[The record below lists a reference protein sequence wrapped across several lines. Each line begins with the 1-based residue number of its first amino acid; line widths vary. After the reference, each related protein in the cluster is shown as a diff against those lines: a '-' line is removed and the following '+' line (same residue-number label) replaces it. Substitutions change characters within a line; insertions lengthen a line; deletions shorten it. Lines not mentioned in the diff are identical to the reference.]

1 MPAAGARLGR
11 DPTLEVTFPEDDN
24 VVSAVHARVWPK
36 DDGTWWLEDLGSTNG
51 TWLNGKR
58 LAAPQRLR
66 TGDRFTLG
74 QRGPGVGVSVPGEI
88 ARTQAEPP
96 IDVSQPVLRLRRVK
110 GGEDLIGMGDEIVLG
125 RAAGST
131 IPLRTV
137 ADTVVSKHHAMVEV
151 DAAGNGTISDLGSKN
166 GTWVNGTQIQ
176 GRAMLKVG
184 DRLML
189 GWHGPLFEVRIL
201 GPAMMPDDAGA
212 TYHPELQP
220 AKTLV
225 GMVQVA
231 QDQARD
237 ASGLRPGVFL
247 RALARQMARESSLTF
262 RVVTL
267 ALLAGLIVAVSY
279 LYGVSER
286 RAAEAQARLATAE
299 RALANE
305 LRSAT
310 QAQQHSQ
317 EEIDRLRRDLASARR
332 AAVSRAVLDSLSR
345 RLREAEARAAHPQ
358 AIGGVDFTRI
368 ARENQ
373 RAIALVISR
382 FAADSQ
388 MGSGFV
394 ITPSGYLVTNRHVV
408 LSAGRTPRSVEV
420 IMADTN
426 VALAA
431 DVVRVSDAEDT
442 DIAIL
447 KIRGYTGPAVRA
459 IDWAGRGVQQGAPAA
474 MLGFP
479 GGPQLAIDRSGYVRT
494 SMFAG
499 IISRSGELLQF
510 GGTTYAGVSG
520 SPIFNAN
527 GEVIAVHF
535 GALREGLG
543 LGFSVPIARVR
554 RWLPPEARAELGI

>member
-1 MPAAGARLGR
+1 MPAVGARLGR

-74 QRGPGVGVSVPGEI
+74 QRGPGVGVTVPGEI
-88 ARTQAEPP
+88 ARTRAEPP

-110 GGEDLIGMGDEIVLG
+110 GGEDLIGMGAQIVLG

-131 IPLRTV
+131 VPLRTV
-137 ADTVVSKHHAMVEV
+137 ADTVVSKHHAMVEI
-151 DAAGNGTISDLGSKN
+151 DAVGNGTISDLGSKN

-310 QAQQHSQ
+310 RAQQHSQ
-317 EEIDRLRRDLASARR
+317 AEIDRLRRDLASARR

-345 RLREAEARAAHPQ
+345 RLREAETRVALPQ

-373 RAIALVISR
+373 RAIALVIAR

-408 LSAGRTPRSVEV
+408 LSAGRTPRSIEV

-431 DVVRVSDAEDT
+431 GVVRVSDAEDT

-479 GGPQLAIDRSGYVRT
+479 GGAQLAIDRSGYVRT